1 MTAFTREFGLVT
13 RRLFRNPVFT
23 LIAIGTLAI
32 GIGTNTAIFSLVNG
46 ILLKPLPFDEAHE
59 LVGVWHTAPGL
70 GFPEV
75 NQSPALHFTYLDEG
89 RTFAEIGMWAVRTA
103 SVTGLDEPEEV
114 QTMQVTEGT
123 FRALRLEPVLGRR
136 FSPEDDSPGAPPTI
150 ILSHDYWQTRFGGD
164 REVLGQTLQVDGN
177 AREIIGVMPTGF
189 RLIDRNPAFFLPF
202 QFNRAELYVGN
213 FSYQALA
220 RLKPGVTI
228 EQANADVS
236 RMIPMSI
243 EKYPGGITMD
253 ILESSQFDAAIRPLK
268 RDVVGD
274 IGDVLWV
281 LLGTVGMI
289 LLIACANVA
298 NLFMVRAEGRE
309 REMAV
314 RTAMGA
320 SQPRIAREFLKESL
334 LLGFLGGLG
343 GVGLA
348 FAGLKL
354 LTTLGPAELP
364 RLAEVS
370 LNWEVL
376 LFTLVISLFAG
387 VFFGMFP
394 ILKYRRG
401 GLVNALK
408 EGGRGGSAGRDKH
421 RARNVLVVAQ
431 MALALLLLV
440 GSGLM
445 IRSFQALRNVDPGFR
460 NPAEV
465 LLVRLSIPS
474 AEVED
479 VVEVTRTHALLAQRL
494 EGISGGTTVGYAQS
508 AAMDGWNS
516 NDPVFVEGFPMEE
529 GQLPPIRR
537 FNWVGENYFEA
548 MQIPLV
554 AGRPLDLRDSYDLNQ
569 AVMVSENFAREYW
582 DLPTD
587 ALGKR
592 ISTGITEGRW
602 NEIVGVA
609 GNVRDDGLDQD
620 PPATIYWPMMQRNMW
635 SDLPGEGEE
644 VEVRRS
650 MVFVIRSSRV
660 GSADFM
666 TEVREAIWAVNPNL
680 PLANVQTADELL
692 SNSMARTS
700 FSLIMLGIAAVVALI
715 LGAIGIYGVIS
726 YVVSQR
732 TRELGVRLA
741 LGAEAGD
748 VRRMVLRQGLVL
760 AGTGVVI
767 GLGAAIGLTRLMGAL
782 LYGVDPVDPLTF
794 GAVALSL
801 TLVALLAS
809 YVPARRASK
818 VDPVVAIRFE

>member
-1 MTAFTREFGLVT
+1 
-13 RRLFRNPVFT
+13 
-23 LIAIGTLAI
+23 
-32 GIGTNTAIFSLVNG
+32 
-46 ILLKPLPFDEAHE
+46 
-59 LVGVWHTAPGL
+59 
-70 GFPEV
+70 
-75 NQSPALHFTYLDEG
+75 
-89 RTFAEIGMWAVRTA
+89 
-103 SVTGLDEPEEV
+103 
-114 QTMQVTEGT
+114 
-123 FRALRLEPVLGRR
+123 
-136 FSPEDDSPGAPPTI
+136 
-150 ILSHDYWQTRFGGD
+150 
-164 REVLGQTLQVDGN
+164 
-177 AREIIGVMPTGF
+177 
-189 RLIDRNPAFFLPF
+189 
-202 QFNRAELYVGN
+202 
-213 FSYQALA
+213 
-220 RLKPGVTI
+220 
-228 EQANADVS
+228 
-236 RMIPMSI
+236 
-243 EKYPGGITMD
+243 
-253 ILESSQFDAAIRPLK
+253 
-268 RDVVGD
+268 
-274 IGDVLWV
+274 
-281 LLGTVGMI
+281 
-289 LLIACANVA
+289 
-298 NLFMVRAEGRE
+298 
-309 REMAV
+309 
-314 RTAMGA
+314 
-320 SQPRIAREFLKESL
+320 
-334 LLGFLGGLG
+334 
-343 GVGLA
+343 
-348 FAGLKL
+348 
-354 LTTLGPAELP
+354 
-364 RLAEVS
+364 
-370 LNWEVL
+370 
-376 LFTLVISLFAG
+376 
-387 VFFGMFP
+387 
-394 ILKYRRG
+394 
-401 GLVNALK
+401 
-408 EGGRGGSAGRDKH
+408 
-421 RARNVLVVAQ
+421 
-431 MALALLLLV
+431 
-440 GSGLM
+440 
-445 IRSFQALRNVDPGFR
+445 
-460 NPAEV
+460 
-465 LLVRLSIPS
+465 
-474 AEVED
+474 
-479 VVEVTRTHALLAQRL
+479 
-494 EGISGGTTVGYAQS
+494 
-508 AAMDGWNS
+508 MDGWNS